1 MSAAQ
6 ALDFRRP
13 LKSSPILEKLM
24 HAYREEVA
32 FNEVD
37 RLLHTDMI
45 ASIQFL
51 KQYQII
57 EPTL

>member
-13 LKSSPILEKLM
+13 LKSSTQVETLM
-24 HAYREEVA
+24 KGYREVVS

-37 RLLHTDMI
+37 RLLHDDMI
-45 ASIQFL
+45 RSI
-51 KQYQII
+51 KYMTDYQVFSK
-57 EPTL
+57 